1 MADIKLFRI
10 ESNSDSAHELAGTS
24 VAIEK
29 TLQTLIERHLETLV
43 GVRFLASEYTTGRV
57 HGGRIDTLGLDE
69 NHVPVI
75 IEYKRAINENVI
87 NQGLYYLDWLLD
99 HKAEFKLLVMD
110 TLGSD
115 EAQAIDWRFPRL
127 LCIAADFT
135 RYDQYAVQ
143 QINRNIE
150 LIRYRRYGNDL
161 LLLEMVNT
169 VKEQP
174 VDADSAE
181 NSGNGQRPGAR
192 GAYRT
197 VTDLLASAG
206 QEQQDRFDAIKA
218 FLLAL
223 GDDVQLNA
231 LSYYFAF
238 RRIKNFACVE
248 IHPQS
253 KTILVYIKV
262 DPDFVTLEP
271 GFTRDVRAVGHYGT
285 GDLEIRIRSDDD
297 FERAKP
303 LLIRSYEVS

>member
-1 MADIKLFRI
+1 VTDIKLFRI
-10 ESNSDSAHELAGTS
+10 EPNEDRAQELAGTS

-29 TLQTLIERHLETLV
+29 TLQTLIERHLEPLV
-43 GVRFLASEYTTGRV
+43 GVRFLASEYTTGKV

-110 TLGSD
+110 QLGSE

-174 VDADSAE
+174 VETDGNE
-181 NSGNGQRPGAR
+181 NTSNGQRPNSRGSYKTVTEFLQQLAR
-192 GAYRT
+192 GEGRH
-197 VTDLLASAG
+197 
-206 QEQQDRFDAIKA
+206 KA
-218 FLLAL
+218 
-223 GDDVQLNA
+223 
-231 LSYYFAF
+231 
-238 RRIKNFACVE
+238 
-248 IHPQS
+248 
-253 KTILVYIKV
+253 
-262 DPDFVTLEP
+262 
-271 GFTRDVRAVGHYGT
+271 
-285 GDLEIRIRSDDD
+285 
-297 FERAKP
+297 
-303 LLIRSYEVS
+303 

>member
-1 MADIKLFRI
+1 MTDIKLFRI
-10 ESNSDSAHELAGTS
+10 EPNEDRAQELAGTS

-29 TLQTLIERHLETLV
+29 TLQTLIERHLEPLV
-43 GVRFLASEYTTGRV
+43 GVRFLASEYTTGKV

-110 TLGSD
+110 QLGSE

-174 VDADSAE
+174 VETDGNE
-181 NSGNGQRPGAR
+181 NISNGQRPNSR
-192 GAYRT
+192 GSYKT
-197 VTDLLASAG
+197 VTEFLASAG

-223 GDDVQLNA
+223 GDDVQFNA

-248 IHPQS
+248 IHPQT
-253 KTILVYIKV
+253 KTILVFVKI
-262 DPDFVTLEP
+262 DPDTIAIAP
-271 GFTRDVRAVGHYGT
+271 GFTRDVRSVGHYGT
-285 GDLEIRIRSDDD
+285 GELEIRIRSDDD

-303 LLIRSYEVS
+303 LLIRSYEAS